1 MKKNNT
7 WNIRRL
13 VDESF
18 VSSAQQTSVLYCRL
32 TDFKSFNVI
41 VHVNNS

>member
-1 MKKNNT
+1 MKNKKINNT

-18 VSSAQQTSVLYCRL
+18 IPANQLIIL
-32 TDFKSFNVI
+32 MI
-41 VHVNNS
+41 VGLEK